1 MMMNAKNLM
10 ALLVVAGC
18 FILTPSKSIAAGDQ
32 APEDELNAIE
42 VPLYTQVNNGASNDT
57 PFTPPESPE
66 NISPDSS
73 SPISEPP
80 GNQDSTQSILSER
93 NVLNYTPSTN
103 SGLTFDSH
111 NTRDPDYQ
119 KPLATP
125 SPVVVENPQL
135 PSEPSVTYYADIPE
149 GSEPP
154 VTYYDDIPEGSEPP
168 VTYYQDD
175 TDVQVA
181 QAIIPSSEESKKLVA
196 KKLELEQVSFSCGQD
211 GSTPSTIAKIKDQNE
226 VVVILWSSTV
236 FAEAG
241 YDPQT
246 RCKQVSERFEK
257 YQKAKALIYVT
268 AGKINGQPVLCVT
281 SKEEGVCGEGIP
293 VDTEGGLLYT
303 LKPGSDAKAILEE
316 LATAIKSQDKASQK
330 PLKE

>member
-1 MMMNAKNLM
+1 MKIFYLFALMNVLGLLCFFPMRTEAFETQIARSDDNLVGPST
-10 ALLVVAGC
+10 ATDLNGSLEGESAGGSG
-18 FILTPSKSIAAGDQ
+18 TPEYTEATEQFQQLGSQDQIIAEERGRLARETAQ
-32 APEDELNAIE
+32 AIE
-42 VPLYTQVNNGASNDT
+42 KEKERLERLRQESN
-57 PFTPPESPE
+57 
-66 NISPDSS
+66 PDVI
-73 SPISEPP
+73 PQLVYSEPQAEP
-80 GNQDSTQSILSER
+80 E
-93 NVLNYTPSTN
+93 
-103 SGLTFDSH
+103 TFAV
-111 NTRDPDYQ
+111 Q
-119 KPLATP
+119 
-125 SPVVVENPQL
+125 PV
-135 PSEPSVTYYADIPE
+135 SEPSPE
-149 GSEPP
+149 PTS
-154 VTYYDDIPEGSEPP
+154 SS
-168 VTYYQDD
+168 
-175 TDVQVA
+175 VA
-181 QAIIPSSEESKKLVA
+181 SSSQTKPKKLVA

-211 GSTPSTIAKIKDQNE
+211 GSTPSTIAKIKDQDK

-281 SKEEGVCGEGIP
+281 SKEEGVCGEGIQ

-303 LKPGSDAKAILEE
+303 LKPGSDAKAILEK